1 MVERVPI
8 TREGFKKLEARLIAL
23 KEDRPRI
30 VNDIATA
37 RAHGD
42 LSENAEYHAAREKQG
57 MTEAEIR
64 EIESHL
70 ARADVID
77 PASIRETHV
86 VFGAT
91 VGLLDIDSDTEI
103 TYQIVGEDEVD
114 LKIGRVSIKS
124 PIARALLRK
133 EEGDEAVVRTPKG
146 ERVYEILSIE
156 YK

>member
-30 VNDIATA
+30 INDIATA

-64 EIESHL
+64 DIESRL
-70 ARADVID
+70 ARADIID
-77 PASIRETHV
+77 PASIREERV

-91 VGLLDIDSDTEI
+91 VELTDIDSDQEV

-114 LKIGRVSIKS
+114 LKNGRVSIKS

-146 ERVYEILSIE
+146 ERVYEIISIE

>member
-8 TREGFKKLEARLIAL
+8 TREGFKKLEARLVLL

-30 VNDIATA
+30 INEIATA

-64 EIESHL
+64 EIESRL

-77 PASIRETHV
+77 SASIRETRV

-91 VGLLDIDSDTEI
+91 VELEDIDSDQKV

-114 LKIGRVSIKS
+114 LKNGRVSIKS

-133 EEGDEAVVRTPKG
+133 EEGDEAVVRTPKS

>member
-8 TREGFKKLEARLIAL
+8 TREGFKKLEARLQAL
-23 KEDRPRI
+23 KDDRPVI
-30 VNDIATA
+30 INDIATA

-57 MTEAEIR
+57 MSEAEIR
-64 EIESHL
+64 DIESRL

-77 PASIRETHV
+77 PATIRETRV

-91 VGLLDIDSDTEI
+91 VELTDIDSDQEV

-114 LKIGRVSIKS
+114 LKNGRVSIKS